1 MIPQEFNL
9 DFDAFIRSFVQNR
22 DTSFAFLLGAGAS
35 ITSGIPSANDCI
47 WDWKKQIFCS
57 SQKSVPTFID
67 PKSDTCKNIIQKWL
81 DSQGKFPPLGDSNE
95 YSFYAEKALQIE
107 DDRVKYFEH
116 LAQGKQPYI
125 GYKFLCL
132 LNKYGIVKSIWTTN
146 FDGLVER
153 AAHNAFITP
162 ICINLDCADRIY
174 RTESSNELL
183 CISSLHGDYKYSS
196 LKNTSKELDS
206 QHPTFVAALKRYFND
221 KNLIVIGYSGRDKSL
236 MSALT
241 EAFSEKGSGRIY
253 WCGYGNEISSD
264 VSTLLKTAR
273 NANREAFYIDTDG
286 FDKTMLSLVS
296 NCFSSDVEKQAE
308 IKSIMESIP
317 EENDISPFSIHI
329 TRTNKYLKSNL
340 YPIIFPKELFQFE
353 IEYKE
358 GEKPWA
364 FLRETIKD
372 QNIMAVP
379 YKQKVY
385 ALSTGSAINNIFGS
399 RLKGDIERIPISI
412 DDIEQNSSYRE
423 LFLRATLQSI
433 ATIRGL
439 NVDIRHNTL
448 WLPAIFRNDNGT
460 LIHEAI
466 ECSLVF
472 VPQQKYALLSMRP
485 TIYIEN
491 SRAVSKEKKQEYA
504 RMYLDKMW
512 NQAYSNKLI
521 QWENIVFGNARLI
534 FEFPQNSG
542 SGFKFQISNNSGF
555 SEIQYQDNTER
566 GYFSR
571 SYDNRRT
578 IYRGLQLK
586 EPELEFVNTF
596 ADRPFLDSNPMR
608 GLSNHKPYD
617 SWQKDVLP
625 QNVRLGVICPH
636 THTDRFNS
644 FLQRLNTTI
653 QANDNSDYIQPYTGF
668 HSIYKTLLE
677 IPDSDTDKWIKTED
691 TPKDTINL
699 AQSICRQ
706 AGSLAD
712 KYPGIVVVIYIPASW
727 SIHKQFKHDGESFDL
742 HNYIKAYAA
751 QHSFTTQ
758 IIEEKT
764 LSDPMVCEICWWLSL
779 ALFVKAMRIPWA
791 LASLDPDTAYAG
803 IGYSVKTNSKGEVDI
818 VLGCSHIYN
827 AKGQGLRYKLSKVE
841 QPQFDGKKNP
851 YLTYEEAFKFGITI
865 RELFVKSMDKLP
877 RRVVIHKR
885 TPFKKEEIEG
895 ITHALTQAGIK
906 NIDLI
911 TINYEYNVKFIAQ
924 KVYYDNIS
932 DDSYPVS
939 RGTCI
944 KLSSRSALL
953 WTHGVVPSIRDNR
966 RYYPGGRCI
975 PSPLKITKYYGKGD
989 LATIASEIIGFTKM
1003 NWNSFNLYTK
1013 LPATIDTSNTLA
1025 QVGNL
1030 LHQYNGATYD
1040 YRYFI

>member
-1 MIPQEFNL
+1 MTAVISSRAAGFC
-9 DFDAFIRSFVQNR
+9 RSFVQNR

-47 WDWKKQIFCS
+47 WDWKKLIYCS
-57 SQKSVPTFID
+57 SQSSIPSFID

-81 DSQGKFPPLGDSNE
+81 DAQGKFPPIGDPNE
-95 YSFYAEKALQIE
+95 YSVYAEEALPIE
-107 DDRVKYFEH
+107 GDRVKYFEH

-125 GYKFLCL
+125 GYKLLCL
-132 LNKYGIVKSIWTTN
+132 LNKYGIVKSVWSTN

-153 AAHNAFITP
+153 AAQQANITP
-162 ICINLDCADRIY
+162 ICINLDCTDRIY
-174 RTESSNELL
+174 RTESTSELL
-183 CISSLHGDYKYSS
+183 YIALHGDYKYTS

-221 KNLIVIGYSGRDKSL
+221 KNLIVSGYSGRDKSL
-236 MSALT
+236 MTALT
-241 EAFSEKGSGRIY
+241 EAFSERGSGRIY
-253 WCGYGNEISSD
+253 WCGYGSNIPSE
-264 VSTLLKTAR
+264 VEALLRTAK
-273 NANREAFYIDTDG
+273 NAKREAFYIDTDG
-286 FDKTMLSLVS
+286 FDKTMLSLVMNS
-296 NCFSSDVEKQAE
+296 FHSDVEKQKE
-308 IKSIMESIP
+308 IMSILESVP
-317 EENDISPFSIHI
+317 EDDNTSPFSIHI
-329 TRTNKYLKSNL
+329 TKTDKYLKSNL

-353 IEYKE
+353 IEYK
-358 GEKPWA
+358 GEERPWS
-364 FLRETIKD
+364 FLREITKG
-372 QNIMAVP
+372 QNIIAVP

-385 ALSTGSAINNIFGS
+385 ALSTGSAINNVFGT
-399 RLKGDIERIPISI
+399 RLKGDIERIPVSI
-412 DDIEQNSSYRE
+412 EDIERKSSYRE

-433 ATIRGL
+433 AAMRGL
-439 NVDIRHNTL
+439 NVDVKHNTL
-448 WLPAIFRNDNGT
+448 WCSDIFRNDNGT
-460 LIHEAI
+460 LLHEAI
-466 ECSLVF
+466 ECSLIF
-472 VPQQKYALLSMRP
+472 VPQQKYALLSLRP

-491 SRAVSKEKKQEYA
+491 PRSVSKEKKQEYA
-504 RMYLDKMW
+504 RIYLDKMW

-555 SEIQYQDNTER
+555 SEIQYQDSTER

-578 IYRGLQLK
+578 IYWGLQLK

-625 QNVRLGVICPH
+625 QNVRLGVICPNAH
-636 THTDRFNS
+636 TNSLKS

-691 TPKDTINL
+691 TPRDTISL
-699 AQSICRQ
+699 AQSICHK
-706 AGSLAD
+706 AGSLAE
-712 KYPGIVVVIYIPASW
+712 KYPGIVVVIYIPTSW
-727 SIHKQFKHDGESFDL
+727 SLHKQFKHDGESFDL

-764 LSDPMVCEICWWLSL
+764 LKDPMVCEICWWLSL

-791 LASLDPDTAYAG
+791 LASLDSDTAYAG
-803 IGYSVKTNSKGEVDI
+803 IGYSVKTNGKGKVDI

-885 TPFKKEEIEG
+885 TPFRNEEIEG
-895 ITHALTQAGIK
+895 ITHALSQAGIK
-906 NIDLI
+906 DIDLI
-911 TINYEYNVKFIAQ
+911 TINYEYNAKFIAQ
-924 KVYYDNIS
+924 RVYDNNIS

-944 KLSSRSALL
+944 KLSSRNALL
-953 WTHGVVPSIRDNR
+953 WTHGVVPSIRGGR

-975 PSPLKITKYYGKGD
+975 PAPLKITKYYGKGD
-989 LATIASEIIGFTKM
+989 LSTIASEIIGFTKM

>member
-162 ICINLDCADRIY
+162 ICIDLDCADRIY

-183 CISSLHGDYKYSS
+183 CISLHGDYKYSS

-712 KYPGIVVVIYIPASW
+712 KYPGIVVVIYIPAPW

>member
-183 CISSLHGDYKYSS
+183 CISLHGDYKYSS

-206 QHPTFVAALKRYFND
+206 QHPTFVVALKRYFND

-385 ALSTGSAINNIFGS
+385 ALSIGSAINNIFGS

-555 SEIQYQDNTER
+555 SEIQYQYNTER

>member
-183 CISSLHGDYKYSS
+183 CISLHGDYKYSS

-385 ALSTGSAINNIFGS
+385 ALSIGSAINNIFGS

-555 SEIQYQDNTER
+555 SEIQYQYNTER

>member
-67 PKSDTCKNIIQKWL
+67 PKSDTYKNIIQKWL

-95 YSFYAEKALQIE
+95 YSFYAEKALQID

-183 CISSLHGDYKYSS
+183 CISLHGDYKYSS

-340 YPIIFPKELFQFE
+340 YPVIFPKELFQFE

-358 GEKPWA
+358 EEKPWA
-364 FLRETIKD
+364 FLRGTIKD

-399 RLKGDIERIPISI
+399 RLKGDIERIPVSI

-953 WTHGVVPSIRDNR
+953 WTHGVVPSIRNNR

>member
-1 MIPQEFNL
+1 MGQHDLYL

-47 WDWKKQIFCS
+47 WDWKKLIYCS
-57 SQKSVPTFID
+57 SQSSIPSFID

-81 DSQGKFPPLGDSNE
+81 DAQGKFPPIGDPNE
-95 YSFYAEKALQIE
+95 YSVYAEEALPIE
-107 DDRVKYFEH
+107 GDRVKYFEH

-125 GYKFLCL
+125 GYKLLCL
-132 LNKYGIVKSIWTTN
+132 LNKYGIVKSVWSTN

-153 AAHNAFITP
+153 AAQQANITP
-162 ICINLDCADRIY
+162 ICINLDCTDRIY
-174 RTESSNELL
+174 RTESTSELL
-183 CISSLHGDYKYSS
+183 YIALHGDYKYTS

-206 QHPTFVAALKRYFND
+206 QHPTFVAALKRHFND
-221 KNLIVIGYSGRDKSL
+221 KNLIVSGYSGRDKSL
-236 MSALT
+236 MTALT
-241 EAFSEKGSGRIY
+241 EAFSERGSGRIY
-253 WCGYGNEISSD
+253 WCGYGSNIPSE
-264 VSTLLKTAR
+264 VEALLRTAK
-273 NANREAFYIDTDG
+273 NAKREAFYIDTDG
-286 FDKTMLSLVS
+286 FDKTMLSLVMNS
-296 NCFSSDVEKQAE
+296 FHSDVEKQKE
-308 IKSIMESIP
+308 IMSILESVP
-317 EENDISPFSIHI
+317 EDDNTSPFSIHI
-329 TRTNKYLKSNL
+329 TKTDKYLKSNL

-353 IEYKE
+353 IEYK
-358 GEKPWA
+358 GEERPWS
-364 FLRETIKD
+364 FLREITKG
-372 QNIMAVP
+372 QNIIAVP

-385 ALSTGSAINNIFGS
+385 ALSTGSAINNVFGT
-399 RLKGDIERIPISI
+399 RLKGDIERIPVSI
-412 DDIEQNSSYRE
+412 EDIERKSSYRE

-433 ATIRGL
+433 AAMRGL
-439 NVDIRHNTL
+439 NVDVKHNTL
-448 WLPAIFRNDNGT
+448 WCSDIFRNDNGT
-460 LIHEAI
+460 LLHEAI
-466 ECSLVF
+466 ECSLIF
-472 VPQQKYALLSMRP
+472 VPQQKYALLSLRP

-491 SRAVSKEKKQEYA
+491 PRSVSKEKKQEYA
-504 RMYLDKMW
+504 RIYLDKMW

-555 SEIQYQDNTER
+555 SEIQYQDSTER

-578 IYRGLQLK
+578 IYWGLQLK

-625 QNVRLGVICPH
+625 QNVRLGVICPNAH
-636 THTDRFNS
+636 TNSLKS

-691 TPKDTINL
+691 TPRDTISL
-699 AQSICRQ
+699 AQSICHK
-706 AGSLAD
+706 AGSLAE
-712 KYPGIVVVIYIPASW
+712 KYPGIVVVIYIPTSW
-727 SIHKQFKHDGESFDL
+727 SLHKQFKHDGESFDL

-764 LSDPMVCEICWWLSL
+764 LKDPMVCEICWWLSL

-791 LASLDPDTAYAG
+791 LASLDSDTAYAG
-803 IGYSVKTNSKGEVDI
+803 IGYSVKTNGKGKVDI

-885 TPFKKEEIEG
+885 TPFRNEEIDG
-895 ITHALTQAGIK
+895 ITHALSQAGIK
-906 NIDLI
+906 DIDLI
-911 TINYEYNVKFIAQ
+911 TINYEYNAKFIAQ
-924 KVYYDNIS
+924 RVYDNNIS

-944 KLSSRSALL
+944 KLSSRNALL
-953 WTHGVVPSIRDNR
+953 WTHGVVPSIRGGR

-975 PSPLKITKYYGKGD
+975 PAPLKITKYYGKGD
-989 LATIASEIIGFTKM
+989 LSTIASEIIGFTKM

>member
-146 FDGLVER
+146 FVGLVER

-183 CISSLHGDYKYSS
+183 CISLHGDYKYSS

-379 YKQKVY
+379 YKKKVY

>member
-1 MIPQEFNL
+1 MIKQDFNL

-47 WDWKKQIFCS
+47 WDWKKRIFCS
-57 SQKSVPTFID
+57 SQTSVPTFID
-67 PKSDTCKNIIQKWL
+67 PKSDTGKNIIQKWL
-81 DSQGKFPPLGDSNE
+81 DNQSKFPPLGDSNE
-95 YSFYAEKALQIE
+95 YSFYAEKALPIE
-107 DDRVKYFEH
+107 GDRVKYFEH

-125 GYKFLCL
+125 GYKLLCL
-132 LNKYGIVKSIWTTN
+132 LNKYGIVKSVWTTN

-162 ICINLDCADRIY
+162 ICINLDCVDRIY

-183 CISSLHGDYKYSS
+183 CISLHGDYKYSS

-206 QHPTFVAALKRYFND
+206 QHPTFVAALKRYFID

-241 EAFSEKGSGRIY
+241 EAFSDKGSGRIY
-253 WCGYGNEISSD
+253 WCGYGSYISPEVES
-264 VSTLLKTAR
+264 LLRAAR
-273 NANREAFYIDTDG
+273 GANREAYYIDTDG
-286 FDKTMLSLVS
+286 FDKTMMSLVT
-296 NCFSSDVEKQAE
+296 NCFHEDVEKQKE
-308 IKSIMESIP
+308 ITSILESVP
-317 EENDISPFSIHI
+317 EDNKTYPFSIHI
-329 TRTNKYLKSNL
+329 TRTDKYLKSNL
-340 YPIIFPKELFQFE
+340 YPVIFPKELFQFE
-353 IEYKE
+353 IEYND
-358 GEKPWA
+358 GESPWA
-364 FLRETIKD
+364 LLREITKD

-385 ALSTGSAINNIFGS
+385 ALSTGSAINNVFGS
-399 RLKGDIERIPISI
+399 RLKGDIERIPVSI
-412 DDIEQNSSYRE
+412 DDIEQKSSYRE

-439 NVDIRHNTL
+439 NVDDRHNTL
-448 WLPAIFRNDNGT
+448 WRPEIFRNDSGT

-472 VPQQKYALLSMRP
+472 VPQQKYALLSLRP

-491 SRAVSKEKKQEYA
+491 SRMVAKEKKQEYA
-504 RMYLDKMW
+504 RIYLDKMW
-512 NQAYSNKLI
+512 NQAYSKKLA
-521 QWENIVFGNARLI
+521 QWESIIFGVARLD
-534 FEFPQNSG
+534 FEVPQSSG
-542 SGFKFQISNNSGF
+542 SGFKFHIGNNCGF
-555 SEIQYQDNTER
+555 SEIQYQDNSER
-566 GYFSR
+566 GYSSK
-571 SYDNRRT
+571 SYDNKRT
-578 IYRGLQLK
+578 VFRGLQLK
-586 EPELEFVNTF
+586 EPELEFVNAF

-608 GLSNHKPYD
+608 GLANHRPYD
-617 SWQKDVLP
+617 FWQKDILP
-625 QNVRLGVICPH
+625 KNVKLGVICPYVQ
-636 THTDRFNS
+636 TDKFKS
-644 FLQRLNTTI
+644 FLQQLNTTI
-653 QANDNSDYIQPYTGF
+653 RANDNSDYIQQYTGF

-677 IPDSDTDKWIKTED
+677 IPDSNTDKWINID
-691 TPKDTINL
+691 DAPKDTIYL
-699 AQSICRQ
+699 AQSICHQ
-706 AGSLAD
+706 ASSLAE
-712 KYPGIVVVIYIPASW
+712 KYPGIVVVIFIPTSW
-727 SIHKQFKHDGESFDL
+727 SLHKQFKHDGESFDL

-764 LSDPMVCEICWWLSL
+764 LSDPMACEICWWLSL

-791 LASLDPDTAYAG
+791 LANLESDTAYAG
-803 IGYSVKTNSKGEVDI
+803 IGYSVKTNSKGIVEI

-841 QPQFDGKKNP
+841 QPQFDRKKNP

-865 RELFVKSMDKLP
+865 RELFVKSLDKLP

-895 ITHALTQAGIK
+895 ITHALSQAGIK
-906 NIDLI
+906 DIDLI
-911 TINYEYNVKFIAQ
+911 TINYEYDAKFIAQ
-924 KVYYDNIS
+924 KVYYDDIS

-944 KLSSRSALL
+944 KLSSRNALL
-953 WTHGVVPSIRDNR
+953 WTHGVVPSIRDRR

-975 PSPLKITKYYGKGD
+975 PAPLKITKYYGKGD
-989 LATIASEIIGFTKM
+989 LVTIASEIIGFTKM

>member
-116 LAQGKQPYI
+116 LARGKQPYI

-183 CISSLHGDYKYSS
+183 CISLHGDYKYSS

>member
-183 CISSLHGDYKYSS
+183 CISLHGDYKYSS

-712 KYPGIVVVIYIPASW
+712 KYPGIVVVIYIPAPW

>member
-1 MIPQEFNL
+1 MLQQEFNL

-47 WDWKKQIFCS
+47 WDWKKKIYCS
-57 SQKSVPTFID
+57 SQSSIPTFID
-67 PKSDTCKNIIQKWL
+67 PKSDTCKNIIQEWL
-81 DSQGKFPPLGDSNE
+81 DSQGKFPSLGDSNE
-95 YSFYAEKALQIE
+95 YSVYAEKALPIE
-107 DDRVKYFEH
+107 GDRVKYFEH

-125 GYKFLCL
+125 GYKLLCL
-132 LNKYGIVKSIWTTN
+132 LNKYGIVKSVWTTN

-183 CISSLHGDYKYSS
+183 CISLHGDYKYST

-264 VSTLLKTAR
+264 VSTLLRTAR
-273 NANREAFYIDTDG
+273 KANREAFYIDTDG

-317 EENDISPFSIHI
+317 EENNISPFSIHI

-340 YPIIFPKELFQFE
+340 YPVIFPKELFQFE
-353 IEYKE
+353 ISYDE
-358 GEKPWA
+358 GKGHWA
-364 FLRETIKD
+364 FLREITKG
-372 QNIMAVP
+372 QNIVVAP

-385 ALSTGSAINNIFGS
+385 ALSTVSIITDVFGS
-399 RLKGDIERIPISI
+399 RLKGDIERIPVPIEEIERNSI
-412 DDIEQNSSYRE
+412 YRE
-423 LFLRATLQSI
+423 LFLSAILQSI
-433 ATIRGL
+433 AAIRGL
-439 NVDIRHNTL
+439 NVDVKHNTL
-448 WLPAIFRNDNGT
+448 WRPDIFRNDNGT

-466 ECSLVF
+466 ECSLIF
-472 VPQQKYALLSMRP
+472 VPQQKYALLSLRP

-491 SRAVSKEKKQEYA
+491 SRMVAKEKKQEYA
-504 RMYLDKMW
+504 RIYLDKMW
-512 NQAYSNKLI
+512 NQPYSAKLA
-521 QWENIVFGNARLI
+521 QWEGLVFGGSRLI
-534 FEFPQNSG
+534 FEIPQNSG
-542 SGFKFQISNNSGF
+542 SGFKFQIGNHSGF
-555 SEIQYQDNTER
+555 SEIQYQDNAER
-566 GYFSR
+566 GYSSK
-571 SYDNRRT
+571 SYDNKRT

-586 EPELEFVNTF
+586 EPELEFVNAF

-608 GLSNHKPYD
+608 GLANHRPYD
-617 SWQKDVLP
+617 FWQKDILP
-625 QNVRLGVICPH
+625 KNVKLGVICPH
-636 THTDRFNS
+636 VQTDKFKS
-644 FLQRLNTTI
+644 FLQQLNTTI
-653 QANDNSDYIQPYTGF
+653 RANDNSDYIQQYTGF

-677 IPDSDTDKWIKTED
+677 IPDSNTDKWINID
-691 TPKDTINL
+691 DAPKDTISL
-699 AQSICRQ
+699 AQSICHQ
-706 AGSLAD
+706 ASSLAE
-712 KYPGIVVVIYIPASW
+712 KYPGIVVVIFIPTSW
-727 SIHKQFKHDGESFDL
+727 SLHKQFKHDGESFDL

-791 LASLDPDTAYAG
+791 LANLESDTAYAG
-803 IGYSVKTNSKGEVDI
+803 IGYSVKTNSKGIVDI

-841 QPQFDGKKNP
+841 QPQFDRKKNP

-895 ITHALTQAGIK
+895 ITHALSQAGIK
-906 NIDLI
+906 DIDLI
-911 TINYEYNVKFIAQ
+911 TINYEYDAKFIAQ
-924 KVYYDNIS
+924 NVYYDDIS

-944 KLSSRSALL
+944 KLSSRNALL
-953 WTHGVVPSIRDNR
+953 WTHGVVPSIRDRR

>member
-183 CISSLHGDYKYSS
+183 CISLHGDYKYSS

-924 KVYYDNIS
+924 KVCNFNIS

>member
-183 CISSLHGDYKYSS
+183 CISLHGDYKYSS

-953 WTHGVVPSIRDNR
+953 WTHGVEPSIRDNR

>member
-183 CISSLHGDYKYSS
+183 CISLHGDYKYSS

-953 WTHGVVPSIRDNR
+953 WTHGVVPSIRNNR

>member
-1 MIPQEFNL
+1 MGQHDLYL

-47 WDWKKQIFCS
+47 WDWKKLIYCS
-57 SQKSVPTFID
+57 SQSSIPSFID

-81 DSQGKFPPLGDSNE
+81 DAQGKFPPIGDPNE
-95 YSFYAEKALQIE
+95 YSVYAEEALPIE
-107 DDRVKYFEH
+107 GDRVKYFEH

-125 GYKFLCL
+125 GYKLLCL
-132 LNKYGIVKSIWTTN
+132 LNKYGIVKSVWSTN

-153 AAHNAFITP
+153 AAQQANITP
-162 ICINLDCADRIY
+162 ICINLDCTDRIY
-174 RTESSNELL
+174 RTESTSELL
-183 CISSLHGDYKYSS
+183 YIALHGDYKYTS

-221 KNLIVIGYSGRDKSL
+221 KNLIVSGYSGRDKSL
-236 MSALT
+236 MTALT
-241 EAFSEKGSGRIY
+241 EAFSERGSGRIY
-253 WCGYGNEISSD
+253 WCGYGSNIPSE
-264 VSTLLKTAR
+264 VEALLRTAK
-273 NANREAFYIDTDG
+273 NAKREAFYIDTDG
-286 FDKTMLSLVS
+286 FDKTMLSLVMNS
-296 NCFSSDVEKQAE
+296 FHSDVEKQKE
-308 IKSIMESIP
+308 IMSILESVP
-317 EENDISPFSIHI
+317 EDDNTSPFSIHI
-329 TRTNKYLKSNL
+329 TKTDKYLKSNL

-353 IEYKE
+353 IEYK
-358 GEKPWA
+358 GEERPWS
-364 FLRETIKD
+364 FLREITKG
-372 QNIMAVP
+372 QNIIAVP

-385 ALSTGSAINNIFGS
+385 ALSTGSAINNVFGT
-399 RLKGDIERIPISI
+399 RLKGDIERIPVSI
-412 DDIEQNSSYRE
+412 EDIERKSSYRE

-433 ATIRGL
+433 AAMRGL
-439 NVDIRHNTL
+439 NVDVKHNTL
-448 WLPAIFRNDNGT
+448 WCSDIFRNDNGT
-460 LIHEAI
+460 LLHEAI
-466 ECSLVF
+466 ECSLIF
-472 VPQQKYALLSMRP
+472 VPQQKYALLSLRP

-491 SRAVSKEKKQEYA
+491 PRSVSKEKKQEYA
-504 RMYLDKMW
+504 RIYLDKMW

-555 SEIQYQDNTER
+555 SEIQYQDSTER

-578 IYRGLQLK
+578 IYWGLQLK

-625 QNVRLGVICPH
+625 QNVRLGVICPNAH
-636 THTDRFNS
+636 TNSLKS

-691 TPKDTINL
+691 TPRDTISL
-699 AQSICRQ
+699 AQSICHK
-706 AGSLAD
+706 AGSLAE
-712 KYPGIVVVIYIPASW
+712 KYPGIVVVIYIPTSW
-727 SIHKQFKHDGESFDL
+727 SLHKQFKHDGESFDL

-764 LSDPMVCEICWWLSL
+764 LKDPMVCEICWWLSL

-791 LASLDPDTAYAG
+791 LASLDSDTAYAG
-803 IGYSVKTNSKGEVDI
+803 IGYSVKTNGKGKVDI

-885 TPFKKEEIEG
+885 TPFRNEEIEG
-895 ITHALTQAGIK
+895 ITHALSQAGIK
-906 NIDLI
+906 DIDLI
-911 TINYEYNVKFIAQ
+911 TINYEYNAKFIAQ
-924 KVYYDNIS
+924 RVYDNNIS

-944 KLSSRSALL
+944 KLSSRNALL
-953 WTHGVVPSIRDNR
+953 WTHGVVPSIRGGR

-975 PSPLKITKYYGKGD
+975 PAPLKITKYYGKGD
-989 LATIASEIIGFTKM
+989 LSTIASEIIGFTKM

>member
-183 CISSLHGDYKYSS
+183 CISLHGDYKYSS

-439 NVDIRHNTL
+439 NVDIRHKTL

>member
-81 DSQGKFPPLGDSNE
+81 DSQGKFPPLGESNE

-183 CISSLHGDYKYSS
+183 CISLHGDYKYSS

>member
-1 MIPQEFNL
+1 M
-9 DFDAFIRSFVQNR
+9 FVGQ
-22 DTSFAFLLGAGAS
+22 
-35 ITSGIPSANDCI
+35 
-47 WDWKKQIFCS
+47 
-57 SQKSVPTFID
+57 
-67 PKSDTCKNIIQKWL
+67 
-81 DSQGKFPPLGDSNE
+81 
-95 YSFYAEKALQIE
+95 
-107 DDRVKYFEH
+107 
-116 LAQGKQPYI
+116 
-125 GYKFLCL
+125 
-132 LNKYGIVKSIWTTN
+132 
-146 FDGLVER
+146 
-153 AAHNAFITP
+153 
-162 ICINLDCADRIY
+162 
-174 RTESSNELL
+174 
-183 CISSLHGDYKYSS
+183 
-196 LKNTSKELDS
+196 
-206 QHPTFVAALKRYFND
+206 QH
-221 KNLIVIGYSGRDKSL
+221 LIVAS
-236 MSALT
+236 
-241 EAFSEKGSGRIY
+241 
-253 WCGYGNEISSD
+253 
-264 VSTLLKTAR
+264 
-273 NANREAFYIDTDG
+273 
-286 FDKTMLSLVS
+286 
-296 NCFSSDVEKQAE
+296 
-308 IKSIMESIP
+308 
-317 EENDISPFSIHI
+317 
-329 TRTNKYLKSNL
+329 
-340 YPIIFPKELFQFE
+340 
-353 IEYKE
+353 
-358 GEKPWA
+358 
-364 FLRETIKD
+364 
-372 QNIMAVP
+372 
-379 YKQKVY
+379 
-385 ALSTGSAINNIFGS
+385 
-399 RLKGDIERIPISI
+399 DIERK
-412 DDIEQNSSYRE
+412 SSYRE

-433 ATIRGL
+433 AAMRGL
-439 NVDIRHNTL
+439 NVDVKHNTL
-448 WLPAIFRNDNGT
+448 WCSDIFRNDNGT
-460 LIHEAI
+460 LLHEAI
-466 ECSLVF
+466 ECSLIF
-472 VPQQKYALLSMRP
+472 VPQQKYALLSLRP

-491 SRAVSKEKKQEYA
+491 PRSVSKEKKQEYA
-504 RMYLDKMW
+504 RIYLDKMW

-555 SEIQYQDNTER
+555 SEIQYQDSTER

-578 IYRGLQLK
+578 IYWGLQLK

-625 QNVRLGVICPH
+625 QNVRLGVICPNAH
-636 THTDRFNS
+636 TNSLKS

-691 TPKDTINL
+691 TPRDTISL
-699 AQSICRQ
+699 AQSICHK
-706 AGSLAD
+706 AGSLAE
-712 KYPGIVVVIYIPASW
+712 KYPGIVVVIYIPTSW
-727 SIHKQFKHDGESFDL
+727 SLHKQFKHDGESFDL

-764 LSDPMVCEICWWLSL
+764 LKDPMVCEICWWLSL

-791 LASLDPDTAYAG
+791 LASLDSDTAYAG
-803 IGYSVKTNSKGEVDI
+803 IGYSVKTNGKGKVDI

-885 TPFKKEEIEG
+885 TPFRNEEIEG
-895 ITHALTQAGIK
+895 ITHALSQAGIK
-906 NIDLI
+906 DIDLI
-911 TINYEYNVKFIAQ
+911 TINYEYNAKFIAQ
-924 KVYYDNIS
+924 RVYDNNIS

-944 KLSSRSALL
+944 KLSSRNALL
-953 WTHGVVPSIRDNR
+953 WTHGVVPSIRGGR

-975 PSPLKITKYYGKGD
+975 PAPLKITKYYGKGD
-989 LATIASEIIGFTKM
+989 LSTIASEIIGFTKM

>member
-1 MIPQEFNL
+1 MIQQEFNL
-9 DFDAFIRSFVQNR
+9 GFDAFIRSFVQNR

-47 WDWKKQIFCS
+47 WDWKKLIYCS
-57 SQKSVPTFID
+57 SQSSIPSFID

-81 DSQGKFPPLGDSNE
+81 DAQGKFPPVGDPNE
-95 YSFYAEKALQIE
+95 YSVYAEEALPIE

-125 GYKFLCL
+125 GYKLLCL
-132 LNKYGIVKSIWTTN
+132 LNKYGIVKSVWSTN

-153 AAHNAFITP
+153 AAQQANITP
-162 ICINLDCADRIY
+162 ICINLDCTDRIY
-174 RTESSNELL
+174 RTESTSELL
-183 CISSLHGDYKYSS
+183 YIALHGDYKYTS

-236 MSALT
+236 MSALI
-241 EAFSEKGSGRIY
+241 EAFSERGSGRIY
-253 WCGYGNEISSD
+253 WCGYGSNIPSE
-264 VSTLLKTAR
+264 VETLLRAAK
-273 NANREAFYIDTDG
+273 NAKREAFYIDTDG
-286 FDKTMLSLVS
+286 FDKTMLSLVMNS
-296 NCFSSDVEKQAE
+296 FHSDVEKQKE
-308 IKSIMESIP
+308 IMSILESVP
-317 EENDISPFSIHI
+317 EDNDTSPFSVHV
-329 TRTNKYLKSNL
+329 TRTDKYLKSNL

-353 IEYKE
+353 IEYYE
-358 GEKPWA
+358 NESPWA
-364 FLRETIKD
+364 LLREITKG
-372 QNIMAVP
+372 QNIIAVP

-385 ALSTGSAINNIFGS
+385 ALSTGSFINNVFGT
-399 RLKGDIERIPISI
+399 RLKGDIERIPVSI
-412 DDIEQNSSYRE
+412 EDIERKSSYRE

-433 ATIRGL
+433 AAMRGL
-439 NVDIRHNTL
+439 NLDVKHDTL
-448 WLPAIFRNDNGT
+448 WCSDIFRNDNGA
-460 LIHEAI
+460 LLHEAI
-466 ECSLVF
+466 ECSLIF
-472 VPQQKYALLSMRP
+472 VPQQKYALLSFRP

-512 NQAYSNKLI
+512 NQAYSKKLA
-521 QWENIVFGNARLI
+521 QWENIVFGNTRLI
-534 FEFPQNSG
+534 FEVPQNSG

-555 SEIQYQDNTER
+555 SEIQYQDNPAR
-566 GYFSR
+566 GYSSK
-571 SYDNRRT
+571 SYDNKRT
-578 IYRGLQLK
+578 IFRGLQFK

-625 QNVRLGVICPH
+625 QNVRLGVICPNA
-636 THTDRFNS
+636 HTDSLRF

-677 IPDSDTDKWIKTED
+677 IPESDTDKWIKTED
-691 TPKDTINL
+691 TPRDTISL
-699 AQSICRQ
+699 AQSICYQ
-706 AGSLAD
+706 AGSLAE
-712 KYPGIVVVIYIPASW
+712 KYPGIVVVIYIPTSW
-727 SIHKQFKHDGESFDL
+727 SLHKQFKHDGELFDL

-764 LSDPMVCEICWWLSL
+764 LKDPMVCEICWWLSL

-803 IGYSVKTNSKGEVDI
+803 IGYSVKTNSKGNVDI

-851 YLTYEEAFKFGITI
+851 YLTYEEAFKFGMTI

-911 TINYEYNVKFIAQ
+911 TINYEYDVKFIAQ

-944 KLSSRSALL
+944 KLSSRNALL

>member
-95 YSFYAEKALQIE
+95 YYFYAEKALQIE

-183 CISSLHGDYKYSS
+183 CISLHGDYKYSS

-555 SEIQYQDNTER
+555 SEIQYQYNTER

>member
-1 MIPQEFNL
+1 MDQHDLYL

-47 WDWKKQIFCS
+47 WDWKKLIYCS
-57 SQKSVPTFID
+57 SQSSIPSFID

-81 DSQGKFPPLGDSNE
+81 DAQGKFPPIGDPNE
-95 YSFYAEKALQIE
+95 YSVYAEEALPIE
-107 DDRVKYFEH
+107 GDRVKYFEH

-125 GYKFLCL
+125 GYKLLCL
-132 LNKYGIVKSIWTTN
+132 LNKYGIVKSVWSTN

-153 AAHNAFITP
+153 AAQQANITP
-162 ICINLDCADRIY
+162 ICINLDCTDRIY
-174 RTESSNELL
+174 RTESTSELL
-183 CISSLHGDYKYSS
+183 YIALHGDYKYTS

-241 EAFSEKGSGRIY
+241 EAFSERGSGRIY
-253 WCGYGNEISSD
+253 WCGYGSNIPSE
-264 VSTLLKTAR
+264 VETLLRTAK
-273 NANREAFYIDTDG
+273 NAKREAFYIDTDG
-286 FDKTMLSLVS
+286 FDKTMLSLVMNS
-296 NCFSSDVEKQAE
+296 FHSDVEKQKE
-308 IKSIMESIP
+308 IMSILESVP
-317 EENDISPFSIHI
+317 EEDNTSPFSIHI
-329 TRTNKYLKSNL
+329 TKTDKYLESNL

-358 GEKPWA
+358 DERPWA
-364 FLRETIKD
+364 FLREITKD
-372 QNIMAVP
+372 QNIIAVP

-385 ALSTGSAINNIFGS
+385 ALSTGSAINNVFGS
-399 RLKGDIERIPISI
+399 RLKGDIERIPVSI
-412 DDIEQNSSYRE
+412 EDIERKSSYRE

-433 ATIRGL
+433 AAMRGL
-439 NVDIRHNTL
+439 NVDVKHNTL
-448 WLPAIFRNDNGT
+448 WCSDIFRNDNGT
-460 LIHEAI
+460 LLHEAI
-466 ECSLVF
+466 ECSLIF
-472 VPQQKYALLSMRP
+472 VPQQKYALLSLRP

-512 NQAYSNKLI
+512 NQAYSQKLA
-521 QWENIVFGNARLI
+521 QWENIVFGNMHLT
-534 FEFPQNSG
+534 FEVPQNSS

-555 SEIQYQDNTER
+555 SEIQYQDNTVR
-566 GYFSR
+566 GYS
-571 SYDNRRT
+571 SKLYDNKRT
-578 IYRGLQLK
+578 IYRGIQLK

-625 QNVRLGVICPH
+625 QNVRLGVICPNA
-636 THTDRFNS
+636 HTDSLKS

-691 TPKDTINL
+691 TPRNTISL
-699 AQSICRQ
+699 AQSICHQ
-706 AGSLAD
+706 AGSLAE
-712 KYPGIVVVIYIPASW
+712 KYPGIVVVIYIPTSW
-727 SIHKQFKHDGESFDL
+727 SLHKQFKHDGESFDL

-764 LSDPMVCEICWWLSL
+764 LKDPMVCEICWWLSL

-803 IGYSVKTNSKGEVDI
+803 IGYSVKTNNKGKVDI

-885 TPFKKEEIEG
+885 TPFKKEEIDG

-911 TINYEYNVKFIAQ
+911 TINYEYDAKFIAQ

-932 DDSYPVS
+932 DDPYPVS

-944 KLSSRSALL
+944 KLSSRNALL
-953 WTHGVVPSIRDNR
+953 WTHGVVPSIRGGR

-975 PSPLKITKYYGKGD
+975 PAPLKITKYYGKGD
-989 LATIASEIIGFTKM
+989 LSTIASEIIGFTKM

>member
-183 CISSLHGDYKYSS
+183 CISLHGDYKYSS

-399 RLKGDIERIPISI
+399 RLKGDIERIPVSI

>member
-183 CISSLHGDYKYSS
+183 CISLHGDYKYSS

-472 VPQQKYALLSMRP
+472 VRQQKYALLSMRP

-712 KYPGIVVVIYIPASW
+712 KYPGIVVVIYIPAPW

>member
-1 MIPQEFNL
+1 MGQHDLYL

-47 WDWKKQIFCS
+47 WDWKKLIYCS
-57 SQKSVPTFID
+57 SQSSIPSFID

-81 DSQGKFPPLGDSNE
+81 DAQGKFPPIGDPNE
-95 YSFYAEKALQIE
+95 YSVYAEEALPIE
-107 DDRVKYFEH
+107 GDRVKYFEH

-125 GYKFLCL
+125 GYKLLCL
-132 LNKYGIVKSIWTTN
+132 LNKYGIVKSVWSTN

-153 AAHNAFITP
+153 AAQQANITP
-162 ICINLDCADRIY
+162 ICINLDCTDRIY
-174 RTESSNELL
+174 RTESTSELL
-183 CISSLHGDYKYSS
+183 YIALHGDYKYTS

-206 QHPTFVAALKRYFND
+206 QHPTFVAALKRHFND
-221 KNLIVIGYSGRDKSL
+221 KNLIVSGYSGRDKSL
-236 MSALT
+236 MTALT
-241 EAFSEKGSGRIY
+241 EAFSERGSGRIY
-253 WCGYGNEISSD
+253 WCGYGSNIPSE
-264 VSTLLKTAR
+264 VEALLRTAK
-273 NANREAFYIDTDG
+273 NAKREAFYIDTDG
-286 FDKTMLSLVS
+286 FDKTMLSLVMNS
-296 NCFSSDVEKQAE
+296 FHSDVEKQKE
-308 IKSIMESIP
+308 IMSILESVP
-317 EENDISPFSIHI
+317 EDDNTSPFSIHI
-329 TRTNKYLKSNL
+329 TKTDKYLKSNL

-353 IEYKE
+353 IEYK
-358 GEKPWA
+358 GEERPWS
-364 FLRETIKD
+364 FLREITKG
-372 QNIMAVP
+372 QNIIAVP

-385 ALSTGSAINNIFGS
+385 ALSTGSAINNVFGT
-399 RLKGDIERIPISI
+399 RLKGDIERIPVSI
-412 DDIEQNSSYRE
+412 EDIERKSSYRE

-433 ATIRGL
+433 AAMRGL
-439 NVDIRHNTL
+439 NVDVKHNTL
-448 WLPAIFRNDNGT
+448 WCSDIFRNDNGT
-460 LIHEAI
+460 LLHEAI
-466 ECSLVF
+466 ECSLIF
-472 VPQQKYALLSMRP
+472 VPQQKYALLSLRP

-491 SRAVSKEKKQEYA
+491 PRSVSKEKKQEYA
-504 RMYLDKMW
+504 RIYLDKMW

-555 SEIQYQDNTER
+555 SEIQYQDSTER

-578 IYRGLQLK
+578 IYWGLQLK

-625 QNVRLGVICPH
+625 QNVRLGVICPNAH
-636 THTDRFNS
+636 TNSLKS

-691 TPKDTINL
+691 TPRDTISL
-699 AQSICRQ
+699 AQSICHK
-706 AGSLAD
+706 AGSLAE
-712 KYPGIVVVIYIPASW
+712 KYPGIVVVIYIPTSW
-727 SIHKQFKHDGESFDL
+727 SLHKQFKHDGESFDL

-764 LSDPMVCEICWWLSL
+764 LKDPMVCEICWWLSL

-791 LASLDPDTAYAG
+791 LASLDSDTAYAG
-803 IGYSVKTNSKGEVDI
+803 IGYSVKTNGKGKVDI

-885 TPFKKEEIEG
+885 TPFRNEEIEG
-895 ITHALTQAGIK
+895 ITHALSQAGIK
-906 NIDLI
+906 DIDLI
-911 TINYEYNVKFIAQ
+911 TINYEYNAKFIAQ
-924 KVYYDNIS
+924 RVYDNNIS

-944 KLSSRSALL
+944 KLSSRNALL
-953 WTHGVVPSIRDNR
+953 WTHGVVPSIRGGR

-975 PSPLKITKYYGKGD
+975 PAPLKITKYYGKGD
-989 LATIASEIIGFTKM
+989 LSTIASEIIGFTKM

>member
-183 CISSLHGDYKYSS
+183 CISLHGDYKYSS
-196 LKNTSKELDS
+196 LKKTSKELDS

>member
-1 MIPQEFNL
+1 MDQHNLYL

-35 ITSGIPSANDCI
+35 ITSGMPSANDCI
-47 WDWKKQIFCS
+47 WDWKKLIYCS
-57 SQKSVPTFID
+57 SQSSIPSFID
-67 PKSDTCKNIIQKWL
+67 PKSDTCKNFIQKWL
-81 DSQGKFPPLGDSNE
+81 DNQGKYPPVGDAHE
-95 YSFYAEKALQIE
+95 YSFYAEEALPIE
-107 DDRVKYFEH
+107 GDRVKYFEH

-125 GYKFLCL
+125 GYKLLCL
-132 LNKYGIVKSIWTTN
+132 LNKYGIVKSVWSTN

-153 AAHNAFITP
+153 AAQQANITP
-162 ICINLDCADRIY
+162 ICINLDCTDRIY
-174 RTESSNELL
+174 RTESTNELL
-183 CISSLHGDYKYSS
+183 YIALHGDYKYTS
-196 LKNTSKELDS
+196 LKNTSKELDN

-241 EAFSEKGSGRIY
+241 EAFSERGSGRIY
-253 WCGYGNEISSD
+253 WCGYGSD
-264 VSTLLKTAR
+264 IPPEVETLLKTAK
-273 NANREAFYIDTDG
+273 NAKREAFYIDTDG
-286 FDKTMLSLVS
+286 FDKTMLSLVMNS
-296 NCFSSDVEKQAE
+296 FHSDVEKQKE
-308 IKSIMESIP
+308 IMSILESVP
-317 EENDISPFSIHI
+317 EDDNTYPFSIHI
-329 TRTNKYLKSNL
+329 TKTDKYLKSNL

-358 GEKPWA
+358 DERPWA
-364 FLRETIKD
+364 LLRELTKD
-372 QNIMAVP
+372 QSIIAVP

-385 ALSTGSAINNIFGS
+385 ALSTGSVINNVFGS
-399 RLKGDIERIPISI
+399 RLKSDIERIPVSI
-412 DDIEQNSSYRE
+412 DDIEQKSSYRG
-423 LFLRATLQSI
+423 LFLRAILQSI

-439 NVDIRHNTL
+439 NVDVRHNTL
-448 WLPAIFRNDNGT
+448 WRPDIFKNDNGI

-466 ECSLVF
+466 ECSLIF
-472 VPQQKYALLSMRP
+472 VPQQKYALLSLRP

-491 SRAVSKEKKQEYA
+491 PRTVSKEKKQEYA
-504 RMYLDKMW
+504 RIYLDKMW

-555 SEIQYQDNTER
+555 SEIQYQDNNER

-636 THTDRFNS
+636 AHTDRFNS
-644 FLQRLNTTI
+644 FLQRLNTTVK
-653 QANDNSDYIQPYTGF
+653 ANDNSDYIQPYTGF

-677 IPDSDTDKWIKTED
+677 IPDRNTDKWIKTED
-691 TPKDTINL
+691 TPRDTISL
-699 AQSICRQ
+699 AQSICHQ

-712 KYPGIVVVIYIPASW
+712 KYPGIVVVIYIPTSW
-727 SIHKQFKHDGESFDL
+727 SIHKQFKHNGESFDL

-791 LASLDPDTAYAG
+791 LASLDSDTAYAG
-803 IGYSVKTNSKGEVDI
+803 IGYSVKTNGKGKVDI

-885 TPFKKEEIEG
+885 TPFRNEEIEG
-895 ITHALTQAGIK
+895 ITHALSQAGIK
-906 NIDLI
+906 DIDLI
-911 TINYEYNVKFIAQ
+911 TINYEYNAKFIAQ
-924 KVYYDNIS
+924 RVYNNNIS

-944 KLSSRSALL
+944 KLSSRNALL
-953 WTHGVVPSIRDNR
+953 WTHGVVPSIRGGR

-975 PSPLKITKYYGKGD
+975 PAPLKITKYYGKGD
-989 LATIASEIIGFTKM
+989 LSTIASEIIGFTKM

>member
-183 CISSLHGDYKYSS
+183 CISLHGDYKYSS

-485 TIYIEN
+485 TIYIDN

-555 SEIQYQDNTER
+555 SEIQYQYNTER

-975 PSPLKITKYYGKGD
+975 PSPLKITKYYGKRD

>member
-1 MIPQEFNL
+1 MIPHEFNL

-81 DSQGKFPPLGDSNE
+81 DSQGKFPPRGDSNE

-125 GYKFLCL
+125 GYKLLCL

-183 CISSLHGDYKYSS
+183 CISLHGDYKYSS
-196 LKNTSKELDS
+196 LKNTSKELDR
-206 QHPTFVAALKRYFND
+206 QHPTFVAALKRYFID
-221 KNLIVIGYSGRDKSL
+221 KNLIVIEYSGRDKSL

-264 VSTLLKTAR
+264 VSTLLGMAR

-308 IKSIMESIP
+308 IKSIMESVP
-317 EENDISPFSIHI
+317 EENNISPFLIHI
-329 TRTNKYLKSNL
+329 TRTDKYLKSNL
-340 YPIIFPKELFQFE
+340 YPVIFPKELFQFE

-364 FLRETIKD
+364 FLREIIKD

-385 ALSTGSAINNIFGS
+385 ALSTGSAINNTFGS
-399 RLKGDIERIPISI
+399 RLKGDIERVPVSI

-472 VPQQKYALLSMRP
+472 VPQQKYALLSLRP

-504 RMYLDKMW
+504 RMYLDKMR
-512 NQAYSNKLI
+512 NQAYSNKLT
-521 QWENIVFGNARLI
+521 QWESIVFGGARLD
-534 FEFPQNSG
+534 FEIPQSSG
-542 SGFKFQISNNSGF
+542 SGFMFHIGNNCGF
-555 SEIQYQDNTER
+555 SEIQYQDNTAR
-566 GYFSR
+566 GYS
-571 SYDNRRT
+571 SKTYDSKRT

-617 SWQKDVLP
+617 SWQKDVLS
-625 QNVRLGVICPH
+625 QNVKLGVICPH
-636 THTDRFNS
+636 TYSERFKS
-644 FLQRLNTTI
+644 FLQLLNTTI
-653 QANDNSDYIQPYTGF
+653 QASDDSDYIQQYTGF

-677 IPDSDTDKWIKTED
+677 IPDCDTDKWINIED
-691 TPKDTINL
+691 IPKDTISLAQTICHQASNL
-699 AQSICRQ
+699 ADR
-706 AGSLAD
+706 
-712 KYPGIVVVIYIPASW
+712 YPGIVIVIFIPTSW
-727 SIHKQFKHDGESFDL
+727 SLHKQFKHDGESFDL

-751 QHSFTTQ
+751 QRSFTTQ

-764 LSDPMVCEICWWLSL
+764 LYDPMTCEICWWLSL

-791 LASLDPDTAYAG
+791 LANLDSDTAYAG
-803 IGYSVKTNSKGEVDI
+803 IGYSVKTNSKGIVDI

-841 QPQFDGKKNP
+841 QPQFDRKKNP

-885 TPFKKEEIEG
+885 TPFRKEEIEG
-895 ITHALTQAGIK
+895 ITHALNQAGIQY
-906 NIDLI
+906 IDLI
-911 TINYEYNVKFIAQ
+911 TINYEYDVKFIAQ
-924 KVYYDNIS
+924 KVFYNDIS

-953 WTHGVVPSIRDNR
+953 WTHGVVPSIRDKR

-989 LATIASEIIGFTKM
+989 LPTIASEIIGFTKM

>member
-95 YSFYAEKALQIE
+95 YYFYAEKALQIE

-183 CISSLHGDYKYSS
+183 CISLHGDYKYSS

-364 FLRETIKD
+364 FLREKIKD

-555 SEIQYQDNTER
+555 SEIQYQYNTER

>member
-183 CISSLHGDYKYSS
+183 CISLHGDYKYSS

-742 HNYIKAYAA
+742 HNYIKAYP
-751 QHSFTTQ
+751 
-758 IIEEKT
+758 
-764 LSDPMVCEICWWLSL
+764 L
-779 ALFVKAMRIPWA
+779 
-791 LASLDPDTAYAG
+791 
-803 IGYSVKTNSKGEVDI
+803 
-818 VLGCSHIYN
+818 
-827 AKGQGLRYKLSKVE
+827 VE
-841 QPQFDGKKNP
+841 
-851 YLTYEEAFKFGITI
+851 
-865 RELFVKSMDKLP
+865 
-877 RRVVIHKR
+877 
-885 TPFKKEEIEG
+885 
-895 ITHALTQAGIK
+895 
-906 NIDLI
+906 
-911 TINYEYNVKFIAQ
+911 
-924 KVYYDNIS
+924 
-932 DDSYPVS
+932 
-939 RGTCI
+939 
-944 KLSSRSALL
+944 
-953 WTHGVVPSIRDNR
+953 
-966 RYYPGGRCI
+966 
-975 PSPLKITKYYGKGD
+975 LK
-989 LATIASEIIGFTKM
+989 
-1003 NWNSFNLYTK
+1003 
-1013 LPATIDTSNTLA
+1013 
-1025 QVGNL
+1025 
-1030 LHQYNGATYD
+1030 
-1040 YRYFI
+1040 

>member
-183 CISSLHGDYKYSS
+183 CISLHGDYKYSS

-555 SEIQYQDNTER
+555 SEIQYQYNTER

>member
-1 MIPQEFNL
+1 MGQHDLYL

-47 WDWKKQIFCS
+47 WDWKKLIYCS
-57 SQKSVPTFID
+57 SQSSIPSFID

-81 DSQGKFPPLGDSNE
+81 DAQGKFPPIGDPNE
-95 YSFYAEKALQIE
+95 YSVYAEEALPIE
-107 DDRVKYFEH
+107 GDRVKYFEH

-125 GYKFLCL
+125 GYKLLCL
-132 LNKYGIVKSIWTTN
+132 LNKYGIVKSVWSTN

-153 AAHNAFITP
+153 AAQQANITP
-162 ICINLDCADRIY
+162 ICINLDCTDRIY
-174 RTESSNELL
+174 RTESTSELL
-183 CISSLHGDYKYSS
+183 YIALHGDYKYTS

-221 KNLIVIGYSGRDKSL
+221 KNLIVSGYSGRDKSL
-236 MSALT
+236 MTALT
-241 EAFSEKGSGRIY
+241 EAFSERGSGRIY
-253 WCGYGNEISSD
+253 WCGYGSNIPSE
-264 VSTLLKTAR
+264 VEALLRTAK
-273 NANREAFYIDTDG
+273 NAKREAFYIDTDG
-286 FDKTMLSLVS
+286 FDKTMLSLVMNS
-296 NCFSSDVEKQAE
+296 FHSDVEKQKE
-308 IKSIMESIP
+308 IMSILESVP
-317 EENDISPFSIHI
+317 EDDNTSPFSIHI
-329 TRTNKYLKSNL
+329 TKTDKYLKSNL

-353 IEYKE
+353 IEYK
-358 GEKPWA
+358 GEERPWS
-364 FLRETIKD
+364 FLREITKG
-372 QNIMAVP
+372 QNIIAVP

-385 ALSTGSAINNIFGS
+385 ALSTGSAINNVFGT
-399 RLKGDIERIPISI
+399 RLKGDIERIPVSI
-412 DDIEQNSSYRE
+412 EDIERKSSYRE

-433 ATIRGL
+433 AAMRGL
-439 NVDIRHNTL
+439 NVDVKHNTL
-448 WLPAIFRNDNGT
+448 WCSDIFRNDNGT
-460 LIHEAI
+460 LLHEAI
-466 ECSLVF
+466 ECSLIF
-472 VPQQKYALLSMRP
+472 VPQQKYALLSLRP

-491 SRAVSKEKKQEYA
+491 PRSVSKEKKQEYA
-504 RMYLDKMW
+504 RIYLDKMW

-555 SEIQYQDNTER
+555 SEIQYQDSTER

-578 IYRGLQLK
+578 IYWGLQLK

-625 QNVRLGVICPH
+625 QNVRLGVICPNAH
-636 THTDRFNS
+636 TNSLKS

-691 TPKDTINL
+691 TPRDTISL
-699 AQSICRQ
+699 AQSICHK
-706 AGSLAD
+706 AASLAE
-712 KYPGIVVVIYIPASW
+712 KYPGIVVVIYIPTSW
-727 SIHKQFKHDGESFDL
+727 SLHKQFKHDGESFDL

-764 LSDPMVCEICWWLSL
+764 LKDPMVCEICWWLSL

-791 LASLDPDTAYAG
+791 LASLDSDTAYAG
-803 IGYSVKTNSKGEVDI
+803 IGYSVKTNGKGKVDI

-885 TPFKKEEIEG
+885 TPFRNEEIEG
-895 ITHALTQAGIK
+895 ITHALSQAGIK
-906 NIDLI
+906 DIDLI
-911 TINYEYNVKFIAQ
+911 TINYEYNAKFIAQ
-924 KVYYDNIS
+924 RVYDNNIS

-944 KLSSRSALL
+944 KLSSRNALL
-953 WTHGVVPSIRDNR
+953 WTHGVVPSIRGGR

-975 PSPLKITKYYGKGD
+975 PAPLKITKYYGKGD
-989 LATIASEIIGFTKM
+989 LSTIASEIIGFTKM